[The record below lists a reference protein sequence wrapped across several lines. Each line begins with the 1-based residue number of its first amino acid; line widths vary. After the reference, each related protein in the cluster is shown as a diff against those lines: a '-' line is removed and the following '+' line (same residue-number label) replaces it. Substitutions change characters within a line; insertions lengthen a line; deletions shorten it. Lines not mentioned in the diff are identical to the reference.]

1 MNDEQAIISTA
12 DFFPP
17 VVDDPYTFGQIAAA
31 NALSDVYAMGG
42 EPLFALNL
50 AGFPDNLDLDILS
63 RIFLGGADKVQEAG
77 AVIAGGHTVTDEEPK
92 YGLSVTGQVHPDR
105 IFTKAGAQP
114 GDILVLTKPIGTG
127 VITTAHK
134 RDCVESAHLEEAV
147 ASMCRLNGGAARLL
161 QQFTIHACTDVTG
174 YGLLG
179 HAMEMARH
187 GNVRFEFA
195 AQAIPLLNGAL
206 AYARDD
212 VVPGGLDRNRD
223 FLLDEGLLTLE
234 ADIPPALA
242 RTPLRSPDQRRSA
255 RRRTPA
261 GSSPTRRGFPRRQ
274 RAALDHRLRERWQRD
289 HRNVGIACD
298 TNANARPSPGAR
310 LIGRP
315 RHVAAISR
323 PLRRPHTHSATRP
336 DRYSAFRPAP
346 GFGHGT

>member
-1 MNDEQAIISTA
+1 MGLAAPDDAAVYRMNDEQAIISTA

-17 VVDDPYTFGQIAAA
+17 VVDDPYAFGQIAAA

-63 RIFLGGADKVQEAG
+63 RIFQGGADKVQEAG

-92 YGLSVTGQVHPDR
+92 YGLAVTGQVHPER
-105 IFTKAGAQP
+105 IFTKSGAQP

-134 RDCVESAHLEEAV
+134 RDCVEPAHLVEAV
-147 ASMCRLNGGAARLL
+147 AGMCRLNGGASRLL

-212 VVPGGLDRNRD
+212 VVPGGLDRNRA

-234 ADIPPALA
+234 AEIPPALSA
-242 RTPLRSPDQRRSA
+242 LLFDPQTSGGLLAAVPPQDQA
-255 RRRTPA
+255 
-261 GSSPTRRGFPRRQ
+261 Q
-274 RAALDHRLRERWQRD
+274 LEE
-289 HRNVGIACD
+289 
-298 TNANARPSPGAR
+298 
-310 LIGRP
+310 
-315 RHVAAISR
+315 
-323 PLRRPHTHSATRP
+323 
-336 DRYSAFRPAP
+336 AFRTANEPLWIIGSVSEGSGITVTSA
-346 GFGHGT
+346 

>member
-1 MNDEQAIISTA
+1 MGLAAPDDAAVYRMNDEQAIISTA

-17 VVDDPYTFGQIAAA
+17 VVDDPYAFGQIAAA

-50 AGFPDNLDLDILS
+50 AGFPDNLDLEILS
-63 RIFLGGADKVQEAG
+63 RIFQGGADKVMEAG

-92 YGLSVTGQVHPDR
+92 YGLSVTGQVHPDH

-134 RDCVESAHLEEAV
+134 RDCVEPEHLEEAV
-147 ASMCRLNGGAARLL
+147 ASMCRLNGGAARLF

-187 GNVRFEFA
+187 GNVRFEIA
-195 AQAIPLLNGAL
+195 AQAVPLLNGAL

-223 FLLDEGLLTLE
+223 FLLDEGLLNLE
-234 ADIPPALA
+234 TDIPPALSA
-242 RTPLRSPDQRRSA
+242 LLFDPQTSGGLLAAVPPQDQA
-255 RRRTPA
+255 QLEEA
-261 GSSPTRRGFPRRQ
+261 F
-274 RAALDHRLRERWQRD
+274 RAANEPLWIIGS
-289 HRNVGIACD
+289 VSKGSGI
-298 TNANARPSPGAR
+298 TVTP
-310 LIGRP
+310 
-315 RHVAAISR
+315 
-323 PLRRPHTHSATRP
+323 T
-336 DRYSAFRPAP
+336 
-346 GFGHGT
+346 

>member
-17 VVDDPYTFGQIAAA
+17 IVDDPYTFGQIAAA

-114 GDILVLTKPIGTG
+114 GDRLILTKPIGTG

-134 RDCVESAHLEEAV
+134 RDCVEPEHLEEAV

-161 QQFTIHACTDVTG
+161 QQFTVHACTDVTG

-195 AQAIPLLNGAL
+195 AQAIPLLSGAL

-223 FLLDEGLLTLE
+223 FLLDGGLLALE
-234 ADIPPALA
+234 ADIPPALSA
-242 RTPLRSPDQRRSA
+242 LLFDPQTSGGLLAAVPPQDQVQLEEAFHAANEPYWIIGKVGEGTGIIVTSA
-255 RRRTPA
+255 KKSETQ
-261 GSSPTRRGFPRRQ
+261 S
-274 RAALDHRLRERWQRD
+274 RA
-289 HRNVGIACD
+289 
-298 TNANARPSPGAR
+298 S
-310 LIGRP
+310 
-315 RHVAAISR
+315 
-323 PLRRPHTHSATRP
+323 
-336 DRYSAFRPAP
+336 
-346 GFGHGT
+346 

>member
-1 MNDEQAIISTA
+1 MVGLTAPDDAAVYRMNDEQAIISTA

-17 VVDDPYTFGQIAAA
+17 VVDDPYAFGQIAAA

-92 YGLSVTGQVHPDR
+92 YGLSVTGQVHPER

-134 RDCVESAHLEEAV
+134 RDCVEHDHLEEAV

-161 QQFTIHACTDVTG
+161 QQFTVHACTDVTG

-187 GNVRFEFA
+187 GNVRFKIA
-195 AQAIPLLNGAL
+195 AQAVPLLSGAP

-223 FLLDEGLLTLE
+223 FLLDEGLLALE
-234 ADIPPALA
+234 ADIPSALSA
-242 RTPLRSPDQRRSA
+242 LLFDPQTSGGLLAAVPPKDQA
-255 RRRTPA
+255 QLEEA
-261 GSSPTRRGFPRRQ
+261 F
-274 RAALDHRLRERWQRD
+274 RAANEPLWIIGTVSDGS
-289 HRNVGIACD
+289 GI
-298 TNANARPSPGAR
+298 T
-310 LIGRP
+310 
-315 RHVAAISR
+315 V
-323 PLRRPHTHSATRP
+323 TSA
-336 DRYSAFRPAP
+336 
-346 GFGHGT
+346 

>member
-1 MNDEQAIISTA
+1 MVGLTAPDDAAVYRMSDDQAIISTA

-17 VVDDPYTFGQIAAA
+17 IVDDPYTFGQIAAA

-63 RIFLGGADKVQEAG
+63 RIFLGGADKVLEAG

-134 RDCVESAHLEEAV
+134 RDCVEPAHLVEAV
-147 ASMCRLNGGAARLL
+147 ASMCRLNGGASRLL
-161 QQFTIHACTDVTG
+161 QQFTVHACTDVTG

-195 AQAIPLLNGAL
+195 AQAISA
-206 AYARDD
+206 A
-212 VVPGGLDRNRD
+212 
-223 FLLDEGLLTLE
+223 
-234 ADIPPALA
+234 
-242 RTPLRSPDQRRSA
+242 QRRVGLCP
-255 RRRTPA
+255 RRR
-261 GSSPTRRGFPRRQ
+261 
-274 RAALDHRLRERWQRD
+274 
-289 HRNVGIACD
+289 
-298 TNANARPSPGAR
+298 GA
-310 LIGRP
+310 GRP
-315 RHVAAISR
+315 RTAIAAFSWMKDCLPWRRTSR
-323 PLRRPHTHSATRP
+323 PHSPHSSSIP
-336 DRYSAFRPAP
+336 RPAAVCSP
-346 GFGHGT
+346 PYPRRIKPNSKRLSAPPTSRSGSSAP

>member
-1 MNDEQAIISTA
+1 MGLAAPDDAAVYRMNDEQAIISTA

-17 VVDDPYTFGQIAAA
+17 VVDDPYAFGQIAAA

-63 RIFLGGADKVQEAG
+63 RIFQGGADKVLEAG

-134 RDCVESAHLEEAV
+134 RDCVEPAHLEEAV
-147 ASMCRLNGGAARLL
+147 ASMCRLNGGAARLF

-223 FLLDEGLLTLE
+223 FLLDEGLLALVAEIPSALSALLFDPQTSGGLLAAVPPQDQAQLE
-234 ADIPPALA
+234 
-242 RTPLRSPDQRRSA
+242 
-255 RRRTPA
+255 
-261 GSSPTRRGFPRRQ
+261 
-274 RAALDHRLRERWQRD
+274 E
-289 HRNVGIACD
+289 
-298 TNANARPSPGAR
+298 
-310 LIGRP
+310 
-315 RHVAAISR
+315 
-323 PLRRPHTHSATRP
+323 
-336 DRYSAFRPAP
+336 AFRTANEPLWIIGSVTEGSGITVTSA
-346 GFGHGT
+346 

>member
-1 MNDEQAIISTA
+1 MVGLTAPDDAAVYRMSDDQAIISTA

-114 GDILVLTKPIGTG
+114 GDRLILTKPIGTG

-134 RDCVESAHLEEAV
+134 RDCVEPEHLEEAV

-179 HAMEMARH
+179 HASEMARH

-234 ADIPPALA
+234 EDIPPALSA
-242 RTPLRSPDQRRSA
+242 LLFDPQTSGGLLAAVPPQDQA
-255 RRRTPA
+255 QLEA
-261 GSSPTRRGFPRRQ
+261 AF
-274 RAALDHRLRERWQRD
+274 RAANEPLW
-289 HRNVGIACD
+289 I
-298 TNANARPSPGAR
+298 
-310 LIGRP
+310 IGKVSKGTGMR
-315 RHVAAISR
+315 VSAA
-323 PLRRPHTHSATRP
+323 
-336 DRYSAFRPAP
+336 
-346 GFGHGT
+346 

>member
-1 MNDEQAIISTA
+1 MVGLTAPDDAAVYRMNDEQAIISTA

-114 GDILVLTKPIGTG
+114 GDRLILTKPIGTG

-134 RDCVESAHLEEAV
+134 RDCVEPEHLEEAV

-161 QQFTIHACTDVTG
+161 QQFTVHACTDVTG

-179 HAMEMARH
+179 HASEMARH
-187 GNVRFEFA
+187 GNVRFEFS
-195 AQAIPLLNGAL
+195 AQAVPLLSGAL

-223 FLLDEGLLTLE
+223 FLLDEGLLALE
-234 ADIPPALA
+234 ADIPPALSA
-242 RTPLRSPDQRRSA
+242 LLFDPQTSGGLLAAVPPQDQA
-255 RRRTPA
+255 QLEEA
-261 GSSPTRRGFPRRQ
+261 F
-274 RAALDHRLRERWQRD
+274 RAANEPLW
-289 HRNVGIACD
+289 I
-298 TNANARPSPGAR
+298 
-310 LIGRP
+310 IGKVSKGTGMR
-315 RHVAAISR
+315 VSAA
-323 PLRRPHTHSATRP
+323 
-336 DRYSAFRPAP
+336 
-346 GFGHGT
+346 

>member
-1 MNDEQAIISTA
+1 MLRAFPSQANSNLLVGLTAPDDAAVYRMSDDQAIISTA

-17 VVDDPYTFGQIAAA
+17 VVDDPYAFGQIAAA

-63 RIFLGGADKVQEAG
+63 RIFQGGADKVLEAG

-92 YGLSVTGQVHPDR
+92 YGLAVTGQVHPER
-105 IFTKAGAQP
+105 IFTKSGAQP
-114 GDILVLTKPIGTG
+114 GDMLVLTKPIGTG

-134 RDCVESAHLEEAV
+134 HDCVEPGHLEEAV
-147 ASMCRLNGGAARLL
+147 ASMCRLNGGAARLF

-187 GNVRFEFA
+187 GNARFEFA

-212 VVPGGLDRNRD
+212 VVPGGLDRNRSH
-223 FLLDEGLLTLE
+223 LEDEGLLTLD

-242 RTPLRSPDQRRSA
+242 VLLFDPQTSGGLLAAVPPQDQA
-255 RRRTPA
+255 QLEA
-261 GSSPTRRGFPRRQ
+261 AF
-274 RAALDHRLRERWQRD
+274 RAANEPLWIIGKVSEGT
-289 HRNVGIACD
+289 GIGV
-298 TNANARPSPGAR
+298 T
-310 LIGRP
+310 
-315 RHVAAISR
+315 AA
-323 PLRRPHTHSATRP
+323 
-336 DRYSAFRPAP
+336 
-346 GFGHGT
+346 

>member
-114 GDILVLTKPIGTG
+114 GDRLILTKPIGTG

-134 RDCVESAHLEEAV
+134 RDCVEPEHLEEAV

-161 QQFTIHACTDVTG
+161 QQITPTPAPTSPVTACSVTHRKWRATATCA
-174 YGLLG
+174 LNFPPRPFRSS
-179 HAMEMARH
+179 AARWLMH
-187 GNVRFEFA
+187 
-195 AQAIPLLNGAL
+195 
-206 AYARDD
+206 D

-223 FLLDEGLLTLE
+223 FLLDEGLLALE

-242 RTPLRSPDQRRSA
+242 ALLFDPQTSGGLLAAVPPQDQA
-255 RRRTPA
+255 QLEEA
-261 GSSPTRRGFPRRQ
+261 F
-274 RAALDHRLRERWQRD
+274 RAANEPYWIIGK
-289 HRNVGIACD
+289 VGEGTGIIVTSAKKSE
-298 TNANARPSPGAR
+298 TQ
-310 LIGRP
+310 
-315 RHVAAISR
+315 SR
-323 PLRRPHTHSATRP
+323 AS
-336 DRYSAFRPAP
+336 
-346 GFGHGT
+346 